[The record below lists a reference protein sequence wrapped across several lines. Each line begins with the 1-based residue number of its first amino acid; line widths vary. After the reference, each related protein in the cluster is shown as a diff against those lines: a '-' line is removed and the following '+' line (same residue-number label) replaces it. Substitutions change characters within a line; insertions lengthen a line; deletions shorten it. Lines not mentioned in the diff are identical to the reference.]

1 MSNSAVDVLAGKSKE
16 KEQDSDKI
24 CDGKTCIPVNKLREG
39 FDYFDKDKSGTVEVN
54 ELMSLLKWLDVD
66 NVSQD
71 GLSSKV

>member
-39 FDYFDKDKSGTVEVN
+39 FDYFDKDKSGTIEVT
-54 ELMSLLKWLDVD
+54 ELSALFKWLDVD
-66 NVSQD
+66 VAPNN
-71 GLSSKV
+71 LSAKV